1 MFIAQVIPTDTLQ
14 IASNNSANNQKL
26 AILILVLAI
35 TLIILVILINS
46 TSKKKKK
53 SKKVK
58 KENSKPVPNDREYEI
73 ENVRHSG
80 KAIREEQ
87 PVTNPQPPIKN
98 EIQQESNHEEIT
110 SDTTPSQEQE
120 SIRTNHDTTSSAPP
134 TIKPPKVKVNPKT
147 IFVNAEEEK
156 GNKIKFIG
164 YEPNDFFLQND
175 PLNYPYVIMPRPR
188 SVIKF
193 PRKNKTG
200 NKGYS
205 EDFFLEFINQYFK
218 LHFKIYNDRI
228 LIIPSKQNP
237 YEPDIVL
244 IDEKVGLNLFIDIE
258 IDEPY
263 DGITREPMHFRGYD
277 KERNKFFKNR
287 GWLTVRFAEEQVRK
301 YPESSCKFLFH
312 VVNSI
317 NEKYKILNELETL
330 ENIGFIPQWTIEQ
343 AKEWSD
349 IKYRESY
356 LGIDSFD
363 IQNTHKELKK
373 ISDSELEDE
382 IEKQVNEKGINHS
395 VNLKEAIVKQAI
407 NTGKFISCK
416 FSADSVYTILQPE
429 SFDGKTLNCYCYL
442 KNRKR
447 ELGVKELTDLIIRD
461 QPFLIR
467 INGEIGV
474 EEIKRVVN
482 DAIQNKKL
490 IRMKYTR
497 SSWTEQIVDEE
508 TGEIILNH
516 TEAEQSLR
524 TISDVNYSINVL
536 NEEHFAQYNLNSE
549 DYITAFC
556 HKREEQRTFR
566 FDRIN
571 ELEILNI

>member
-1 MFIAQVIPTDTLQ
+1 MFIVQVIPADTLQ
-14 IASNNSANNQKL
+14 LVTNSSANNQEL

-35 TLIILVILINS
+35 ALIIMIIIIDS
-46 TSKKKKK
+46 TSKKRRKR
-53 SKKVK
+53 KKVK
-58 KENSKPVPNDREYEI
+58 NENSQPVSNDRVYETKN
-73 ENVRHSG
+73 ERHSG
-80 KAIREEQ
+80 EAIREKQ
-87 PVTNPQPPIKN
+87 PINIPQPPIKK
-98 EIQQESNHEEIT
+98 EIQLKSIPKEIT
-110 SDTTPSQEQE
+110 SNTAPSYGHSTVQ
-120 SIRTNHDTTSSAPP
+120 TKYDNTKSAPT
-134 TIKPPKVKVNPKT
+134 TIKKPKVKVNPKT
-147 IFVNAEEEK
+147 IFINAEEEK
-156 GNKIKFIG
+156 RNQIKFIG
-164 YEPNDFFLQND
+164 YEPNDFFLQNE

-205 EDFFLEFINQYFK
+205 EDFFLEFVNQYFI
-218 LHFKIYNDRI
+218 LHFKIYIDRI
-228 LIIPSKQNP
+228 LIISSKQNP
-237 YEPDIVL
+237 YEPDIAL
-244 IDEKVGLNLFIDIE
+244 IDEKTGLNLFIDIE

-287 GWLTVRFAEEQVRK
+287 GWLTVRFAEEQVWK
-301 YPESSCKFLFH
+301 YPKSCCKFLFH

-317 NEKYKILNELETL
+317 NEKYKIPNELETQ
-330 ENIGFIPQWTIEQ
+330 EKIGFIPQWTIEQ

-363 IQNTHKELKK
+363 IQNTHKEFET

-382 IEKQVNEKGINHS
+382 IEEQVNEKEINYS
-395 VNLKEAIVKQAI
+395 VNLKEAIVQQAI

-416 FSADSVYTILQPE
+416 FSEDTVYTILQPE

-442 KNRKR
+442 KNIRR
-447 ELGVKELTDLIIRD
+447 ELGVKNLSDLIIRD
-461 QPFLIR
+461 QPFLVR
-467 INGEIGV
+467 LNGEIGV
-474 EEIKRVVN
+474 GEIKRVVN

-556 HKREEQRTFR
+556 HKRDEQRTFR